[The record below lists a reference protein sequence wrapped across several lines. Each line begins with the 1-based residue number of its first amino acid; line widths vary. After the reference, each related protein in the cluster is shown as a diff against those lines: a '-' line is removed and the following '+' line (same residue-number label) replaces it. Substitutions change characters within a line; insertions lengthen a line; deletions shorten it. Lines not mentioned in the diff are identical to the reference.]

1 MSDYFSRLADRAL
14 GRAEVL
20 APRVPYRF
28 ETGVPAVSA
37 APPDDS
43 GEDASSD
50 LENSSPLSK
59 PVIEISP
66 RARANRAS
74 IPTLG
79 EPEETTR
86 DALGRTSAAAPQA
99 GPPQATHEPQRRQRP
114 SVPVTAPRADD
125 PPEPKQQS
133 ALSPILTQ
141 CNERRRTSQ
150 GTAPKEKAQ
159 TSRKEVHPRIELH
172 PVQINK
178 PPDAPISPAP
188 QPRSEPK
195 PTRSPVP
202 SALKVR
208 RAFQAETDRP
218 ISILRLPKREAR
230 PPNPPAKLSSP
241 IHRAEPPAEPSIKV
255 TIGRVEVRAVIEPPK
270 PAAKPRKPMRSAIS
284 LDDFLKRQEERR
296 R

>member
-1 MSDYFSRLADRAL
+1 MSDYFSRLAERAL
-14 GRAEVL
+14 GRVEVL
-20 APRVPYRF
+20 APRVPCRF

-43 GEDASSD
+43 GEDAPSD

-66 RARANRAS
+66 RARADRAS
-74 IPTLG
+74 VPTLG
-79 EPEETTR
+79 GPEETIR
-86 DALGRTSAAAPQA
+86 DGLGRSSAAAPQA
-99 GPPQATHEPQRRQRP
+99 GPPRATLEPQRRQRP
-114 SVPVTAPRADD
+114 SVPVTAPRADNLS
-125 PPEPKQQS
+125 EPKQKS
-133 ALSPILTQ
+133 ALSPPPTQ
-141 CNERRRTSQ
+141 WNERRRTSQ

-159 TSRKEVHPRIELH
+159 TSRKEVHPRIEVH
-172 PVQINK
+172 PAKISK
-178 PPDAPISPAP
+178 PPDAPISPAA

-195 PTRSPVP
+195 PTRLPVP
-202 SALKVR
+202 SAPKVR

-218 ISILRLPKREAR
+218 IPILGPPKREAR
-230 PPNPPAKLSSP
+230 SPDPPAKFSSP
-241 IHRAEPPAEPSIKV
+241 SRRVEPPAEPSIKV

-284 LDDFLKRQEERR
+284 LNDFLKRQEERR